1 MNPMLPRDTVLAG
14 YFGKVP
20 SKGDFISRRLDRDVR
35 MQLDQWLQPA
45 LQSSREMLG
54 DEWMD
59 LYLNAPIWRFYL
71 EGGICGPYPV
81 VGMMIPSVDKA
92 GRYFPFLVAA
102 QIPDFSLSVA
112 SIARADGW
120 LHSLEDILLSVLEDE
135 FDIDYFDHQ
144 LAKKA
149 FDLDN
154 APAGLNPLDEP
165 PSQTGAFAPLAAA
178 LAGKSLPQSV
188 WWTSGSDR
196 RKPGMSLY
204 TGWPAATAFASFFK
218 DDTASSAFED
228 EFARARQSGQS
239 LHNNGMFSEARTVGN
254 IAVAGR
260 SHRGTL
266 AEQNTESFVF
276 QLERGFVSIA
286 DGTFG
291 LTRNAAISR
300 FLLAAIDSIQ
310 LPENIEDALQLLAD
324 RLEDAKRALTARLD
338 IAVAGLALQA
348 GSLSLVL
355 RPERFG
361 LIVQG
366 NVHCLLLRDGTLT
379 ELTDTS
385 LGKRS
390 SSTLKLQL
398 NPTSVTVTGDLVA
411 GDRFFLMTENIAQ
424 TVRED
429 SMSALSTTS
438 RVESI
443 VDRLVDDSLI
453 NGAEGNLTLIAI
465 TVDPAPGNHRQ

>member
-1 MNPMLPRDTVLAG
+1 MQARDTVLAG

-35 MQLDQWLQPA
+35 LQLDQWLQPA
-45 LQSSREMLG
+45 LQSSREMLA

-71 EGGICGPYPV
+71 EAGICGPYPV

-102 QIPDFSLSVA
+102 QIPDFPLSVV
-112 SIARADGW
+112 SIARADEW
-120 LHSLEDILLSVLEDE
+120 LHSLEDVLLSVLEDE

-149 FDLDN
+149 FDLEVL
-154 APAGLNPLDEP
+154 PANLNPLGEP
-165 PSQTGAFAPLAAA
+165 SADTGAFAPLAAA
-178 LAGKSLPQSV
+178 LAGRKSKPQSV

-204 TGWPAATAFASFFK
+204 PGWPAVTAFASFFK
-218 DDTASSAFED
+218 DDTASSAFND

-239 LHNNGMFSEARTVGN
+239 LHNNGMFSEAQTVGN
-254 IAVAGR
+254 ISVAGR

-276 QLERGFVSIA
+276 KLDKGLISVA

-291 LTRNAAISR
+291 LSRSATISR
-300 FLLAAIDSIQ
+300 FLLASLDSIP
-310 LPENIEDALQLLAD
+310 LPDNVEDALELLAE
-324 RLEDAKRALTARLD
+324 RLEGAKRALTERLD

-348 GSLSLVL
+348 GSLSLVF
-355 RPERFG
+355 RQNRFG
-361 LIVQG
+361 LLVQG
-366 NVHCLLLRDGTLT
+366 NVHCLLLRDGKFT
-379 ELTDTS
+379 ELTDTALS
-385 LGKRS
+385 KRS

-398 NPTSVTVTGDLVA
+398 RATSVMITGDLEP
-411 GDRFFLMTENIAQ
+411 GDRFLLMTANIAQ
-424 TVRED
+424 AVLEN
-429 SMSALSTTS
+429 SVASFFSTN
-438 RVESI
+438 RVEAI
-443 VDRLVDDSLI
+443 IDRLVDDSLI
-453 NGAEGNLTLIAI
+453 NGAEDNLTVVAMA
-465 TVDPAPGNHRQ
+465 VD

>member
-1 MNPMLPRDTVLAG
+1 MQPRDTVLAG

-35 MQLDQWLQPA
+35 LKLDQWLQPA
-45 LQSSREMLG
+45 MQSSREMLA

-71 EGGICGPYPV
+71 EASICGPYPV

-102 QIPDFSLSVA
+102 QIPDFPLSVA
-112 SIARADGW
+112 SIARADDW
-120 LHSLEDILLSVLEDE
+120 LHSLEDVLLSVLEDE

-149 FDLDN
+149 FDLDVI
-154 APAGLNPLDEP
+154 PASLSPLGEP
-165 PSQTGAFAPLAAA
+165 SSQAGAFAPLAAA
-178 LAGKSLPQSV
+178 LAGSKSIPQSL

-204 TGWPAATAFASFFK
+204 PGWPAATAFASFFK
-218 DDTASSAFED
+218 DDTASSTFND

-239 LHNNGMFSEARTVGN
+239 LHNNGMFSEAQSVGE
-254 IAVAGR
+254 ISVAGR

-276 QLERGFVSIA
+276 KLEKGLVSIA

-291 LTRNAAISR
+291 LSRSATISR
-300 FLLAAIDSIQ
+300 FLLASLDSVP
-310 LPENIEDALQLLAD
+310 LPESVEDALRILTD
-324 RLEDAKRALTARLD
+324 RLEDAKHALTERLD

-348 GSLSLVL
+348 GSLSFVF
-355 RPERFG
+355 RQRRFG
-361 LIVQG
+361 LLVQG
-366 NVHCLLLRDGTLT
+366 NVHCLLLRDGQVT
-379 ELTDTS
+379 ELTDTALS
-385 LGKRS
+385 KRS

-398 NPTSVTVTGDLVA
+398 HAASATVTGDLMP
-411 GDRFFLMTENIAQ
+411 GDRFLLMTANIARS
-424 TVRED
+424 VLD
-429 SMSALSTTS
+429 NIVSSFSGAS

-453 NGAEGNLTLIAI
+453 NGAEDNLTIVAIAL
-465 TVDPAPGNHRQ
+465 